1 MTIPVNTDNGVDYG
15 YGSQPYIPPTG
26 YAQGGYLDPN
36 VKVPGSNL
44 NNLNQRSALEI
55 ERLLVSGQ
63 VQYKDLTITQRR
75 QFDEQLLRNK
85 GYLTPGNTYDP
96 QALMTMDQQLKQLA
110 QTAQPGFKM
119 PGWMKPL
126 EWAGS
131 KLYET
136 YSKYVSRPVSAA
148 VIYASQNDGN
158 FGGHSWSDAWEAARF
173 TSPGQAAYMGLM
185 TDDELEKQGIKRD
198 DLIGTRAAVDKYFT
212 HGPQKW
218 VSGAGDFAVAWY
230 ADPIVLGLRGA
241 SVARSVGWKMP
252 IGGKGW
258 NVDKMMD
265 STLMGNVDRL
275 TARYVDKYGPNE
287 AITRMSNEIPMLR
300 NSNNGSGSRLAAAL
314 TGASSAGERSFIM
327 RFALGDMSLA
337 GRMDEVSDPIKHM
350 LDVSKAKQSTINLQY
365 SNLDPASA
373 AGISKKAQLDEIA
386 EEVSRL
392 NLSLKSLD
400 NLNGVWGSIDNLH
413 FNSITTPLTASVRG
427 AFQNAPVGF
436 VRKGTP
442 GSGALGNSGI
452 LPFAA
457 RIAYNGLYVPPV
469 RFIRGFTDS
478 APIQFIKV
486 NDDTSYKS
494 VQALLRDA
502 TLLSP
507 AFKNDMV
514 GKYIAASAAERPM
527 VLQNIERES
536 VKAMAS
542 RHGVGVETA
551 NRMYRDFYMRR
562 GTALETTNLYS
573 TAKLADGT
581 PIQVIEKNAD
591 GSILT
596 SAPLLTSQL
605 ADSWVM
611 MDMKR
616 MNTLMSKQGKA
627 MDRLLNENPNML
639 DEIRA
644 GTRLAGDGIGG
655 IADTLN
661 NTWKFAQLAR
671 FGYGP
676 RAITDELMSQVAAQ
690 GPLMMMSRI
699 IQGARYAPG
708 NIAERF
714 FQGSWAFDRTAF
726 RKEMFETSQSMIKSQ
741 EDLLRGLGTDLTRN
755 QMALRDALSRG
766 GTRGNRALRLQ
777 HEKAAIESK
786 IANEGDTLNMLR
798 ETVGSIKAGNT
809 MLDPLRVGSMTFKG
823 ALAGEGQMF
832 RDPLS
837 AERSARMLLGVPGGA
852 TGRSL
857 HNPNASW
864 SPIVAATDESG
875 HMRSWLR
882 DVNMQ
887 FRNDPLAM
895 VRVANGDE
903 TAMMRFLNSSDGSA
917 YLRDSPLSTLTK
929 EEIVQRVAAAVD
941 QYLPQTLIGR
951 QDIGRALM
959 TRDITGKEL
968 KAAAPDVASRPDVHG
983 EQLNYMI
990 GGKGLGGD
998 VAHWVDRGMQG
1009 FYKVMNQLPSE
1020 ILSKNPLFARMYG
1033 SHLKEL
1039 AGRVEPGAHISARDY
1054 QRLENAAR
1062 TRALRDVKR
1071 LTFNMDHPTRVAH
1084 SLRFVAPFFGAQ
1096 MESWIR
1102 WSKIIGD
1109 KPQVAAH
1116 MVNLYNAPMRGGFAT
1131 TFDGDEVDGY
1141 GYATNSVT
1149 GEKYKVDKSKIMVNM
1164 PVPKDFLEMVAG
1176 QTGRNVDSMRVPID
1190 SLNLVLS
1197 GNPAFAP
1204 AWGPVVQIPASDLLT
1219 GGKLSPYEEG
1229 QWQYAN
1235 FFKEIG
1241 ILPYGP
1247 RGEGDWWDYINP
1259 ATGRR
1264 LADSEDEFGAKY
1276 QKNLMQIMAEENWK
1290 FYHGDRS
1297 TKPDMKEV
1305 MERARQFSK
1314 FEMASNFF
1322 LPFSADFNSPLDFY
1336 SETYKKMVAADPEN
1350 GSVMFRDKFG
1360 DSAYLF
1366 MGQLTRNNA
1375 GIAADTSSLFSS
1387 RMMQEVVDLSS
1398 TEFAGDLAH
1407 ILSGPYATGDFSSGA
1422 YFYQLNKPV
1431 QSAGT
1436 EKQRERVGAVE
1447 AIDRAHASDGWYL
1460 YNRLMLG
1467 VQSDLYRSGFKS
1479 FNDTGAEEL
1488 QARKQGIVRMISTAL
1503 NPDGTAN
1510 QYYNEQWAKDYQTL
1524 DKGKY
1529 DRFAANLSAVIGH
1542 PSYLA
1547 LATAGGR
1554 TDLMSLT
1561 EYLRVR
1567 QYVNSQLQTR
1577 ASQDINAK
1585 SNRDIKLFAHEN
1597 VSQLIESDTRFNELH
1612 NRYFARDMG
1621 WDQALYEA
1629 TEE

>member
-1 MTIPVNTDNGVDYG
+1 MPVNTENGVDYG
-15 YGSQPYIPPTG
+15 YGSQPYVPPAG
-26 YAQGGYLDPN
+26 YTQGGYLDPR
-36 VKVPGSNL
+36 VKVPGANL

-63 VQYKDLTITQRR
+63 VQYKDLTIVQRR
-75 QFDEQLLRNK
+75 QFGEQLLRNK

-110 QTAQPGFKM
+110 QTSQPGFKM

-131 KLYET
+131 KLYAT
-136 YSKYVSRPVSAA
+136 YSKYVSRPISAA

-158 FGGHSWSDAWEAARF
+158 FGGHDWSDAWEAARY

-185 TDDELEKQGIKRD
+185 TDDELEKQGIKRG
-198 DLIGTRAAVDKYFT
+198 DLIGTRKAVDKYFSQ
-212 HGPQKW
+212 GAQKW

-230 ADPIVLGLRGA
+230 ADPLVLGFRGV
-241 SVARSVGWKMP
+241 SVARDIGWKSP
-252 IGGKGW
+252 VGGKGW

-265 STLMGNVDRL
+265 SSLMGNVDRL
-275 TARYVDKYGPNE
+275 TERYVSKYGHNE

-314 TGASSAGERSFIM
+314 AGASSSGERAFIM
-327 RFALGDMSLA
+327 RYALGDLSLA
-337 GRMDEVSDPIKHM
+337 GRMDEVSAPIKHM
-350 LDVSKAKQSTINLQY
+350 LDATKGKQSTITLQY
-365 SNLDPASA
+365 NKLDPATPEGMA
-373 AGISKKAQLDEIA
+373 KKAQLDEIA
-386 EEVSRL
+386 NEVSQL
-392 NLSLKSLD
+392 NLSLRSMD
-400 NLNGVWGSIDNLH
+400 DLNAIWGSVDNLH
-413 FNSITTPLTASVRG
+413 FNSITTPLTSSVRG

-436 VRKGTP
+436 VRKGQP

-457 RIAYNGLYVPPV
+457 RMAYNGLYVPPV

-478 APIQFIKV
+478 APIQYIKI
-486 NDDTSYKS
+486 NDETSYKG

-502 TLLSP
+502 HMLSP
-507 AFKNDMV
+507 QFRNELV
-514 GKYIAASAAERPM
+514 GKYISASPADRPM
-527 VLQNIERES
+527 VLQNIEREA
-536 VKAMAS
+536 VKGMATQ
-542 RHGVGVETA
+542 RGLDVETA
-551 NRMYRDFYMRR
+551 NRIYRDFYARR
-562 GTALETTNLYS
+562 STALDTANLYS

-581 PIQVIEKNAD
+581 PVQVLEKSAD

-596 SAPLLTSQL
+596 SSPLLTSQL

-616 MNTLMSKQGKA
+616 MNKVLSQQGSA
-627 MDRLLNENPNML
+627 IQRLVDEDPNVL
-639 DEIRA
+639 DKIRS
-644 GTRLAGDGIGG
+644 GTRVTGDTIGG
-655 IADTLN
+655 VADSLN
-661 NTWKFAQLAR
+661 NIWKFAQLAR

-690 GPLMMMSRI
+690 GPLMMINRI
-699 IQGARYAPG
+699 IQGAKYAPG

-726 RKEMFETSQSMIKSQ
+726 RKEMYETSQAMIKGQ
-741 EDLLRGLGTDLTRN
+741 EDLLRGLQSDLTRN
-755 QMALRDALSRG
+755 QLALRDALSRG
-766 GTRGNRALRLQ
+766 PKRNNRALRLQ
-777 HEKAAIESK
+777 MEKGNIESQ
-786 IANEGDTLNMLR
+786 ISNESNTLNMLR
-798 ETVGSIKAGNT
+798 ETVGGIKAGNT
-809 MLDPLRVGSMTFKG
+809 MLDPLRVGSMTFRG

-837 AERSARMLLGVPGGA
+837 AERSARMLLGVPAGA

-857 HNPNASW
+857 HNPNANWGVVS
-864 SPIVAATDESG
+864 AAQGEQA
-875 HMRSWLR
+875 HMQAWLR
-882 DVNMQ
+882 DINQQ

-895 VRVANGDE
+895 VRVGNGDE
-903 TAMMRFLNSSDGSA
+903 AAMMRFLNSPDGA
-917 YLRDSPLSTLTK
+917 TYLRETPLSTLTK
-929 EEIVQRVAAAVD
+929 DEIIERVAASVD
-941 QYLPQTLIGR
+941 QYLPQTLVGR
-951 QDIGRALM
+951 QEIGNILKV
-959 TRDITGKEL
+959 RDVTGKEM
-968 KAAAPDVASRPDVHG
+968 KAAAPDVSTRPDVHG
-983 EQLNYMI
+983 EQLSYMLAK
-990 GGKGLGGD
+990 GGAGAHIAGLMD
-998 VAHWVDRGMQG
+998 QGMQS

-1039 AGRVEPGAHISARDY
+1039 VGRVEGSTHLSVRDY
-1054 QRLENAAR
+1054 SRLENAAR

-1102 WSKIIGD
+1102 WAKIIGD
-1109 KPQVAAH
+1109 KPQVSAH
-1116 MVNLYNAPMRGGFAT
+1116 AVNLFNAPMRGGFAT
-1131 TFDGDEVDGY
+1131 TYDGDEVDGY

-1149 GEKYKVDKSKIMVNM
+1149 GEKRKVDKSEIFINM
-1164 PVPKDFLEMVAG
+1164 PMPKDFLEMVAG
-1176 QTGRNVDSMRVPID
+1176 QTGRDVNSMRVPID
-1190 SLNLVLS
+1190 SMNLVLS

-1229 QWQYAN
+1229 QWQYSD

-1290 FYHGDRS
+1290 FYNGDRKD
-1297 TKPDMKEV
+1297 KPTMKEV
-1305 MERARQFSK
+1305 MDRARQFSK

-1350 GSVMFRDKFG
+1350 GQVMFRDKFG

-1387 RMMQEVVDLSS
+1387 RMMQDVVDLST
-1398 TEFAGDLAH
+1398 TEFAGDIAH

-1422 YFYQLNKPV
+1422 YFYQLNKPI

-1436 EKQRERVGAVE
+1436 ETQRERVSAVD
-1447 AIDRAHASDGWYL
+1447 ALNRAHASDGWYL

-1467 VQSDLYRSGFKS
+1467 IQSDLYRSGFKS

-1488 QARKQGIVRMISTAL
+1488 LARKQAVVRMLSTAE
-1503 NPDGTAN
+1503 NMDGTAN
-1510 QYYNEQWAKDYQTL
+1510 QYYNEHWAKDYQTL
-1524 DKGKY
+1524 DRGKY
-1529 DRFAANLSAVIGH
+1529 DRFATNLEALVGH
-1542 PSYLA
+1542 PTYMA

-1554 TDLMSLT
+1554 TDLVSLA

-1567 QYVNSQLQTR
+1567 NYVNEQMQTR
-1577 ASQDINAK
+1577 KSQDINAK
-1585 SNRDIKLFAHEN
+1585 SNRDLKVFAHEN